1 MSELSFDGYNR
12 EPDKKTARKPQRVL
26 DTRYVN
32 SREQFLSDPR
42 FKGIETFSTKVWLS
56 SPTMHGDEQKWVDEA
71 IQTNW
76 VSTVGENINVVEKLV
91 AAKVG
96 RKYAVALSSGT
107 AALHLAIRLAGERL
121 YGPQSANV
129 GTLQGKKVFCS
140 DTTFDATVN
149 PVAYE
154 GGEAVFIDSELD
166 TWNMCPEALEKA
178 FELYPE
184 VKLIVLAHLYGT
196 PAKVDEIRK
205 IADKHG
211 ALIVEDAA
219 ESFGSKVC
227 VSSTSPFFSLLEVSE
242 GAEKSHSSLQTG
254 MFGDYSII
262 SFNGNKVIT
271 GSAGGMLITDSL
283 SDAHKVRK
291 WSTQSREDAAWYQH
305 EELGYNY
312 RMSNIIAGIVRGQLP
327 HLEEH
332 IEQKRMIYERY
343 KEGLADLPV
352 SMNPYLS
359 HTVPNH
365 WLSCILID
373 EDAMCPQV
381 RSEKHALYNT
391 EPGKSCPTEILAAL
405 AAFNAEGRPIWKPM
419 HFQPIYRG
427 NIFVTVDGISRG
439 RTNAYIEE
447 GAVIDNGKYLFKY
460 GLCLPSDNKMK
471 EEEQDRVIDII
482 HRCFE

>member
-1 MSELSFDGYNR
+1 
-12 EPDKKTARKPQRVL
+12 
-26 DTRYVN
+26 
-32 SREQFLSDPR
+32 
-42 FKGIETFSTKVWLS
+42 
-56 SPTMHGDEQKWVDEA
+56 
-71 IQTNW
+71 
-76 VSTVGENINVVEKLV
+76 
-91 AAKVG
+91 
-96 RKYAVALSSGT
+96 
-107 AALHLAIRLAGERL
+107 
-121 YGPQSANV
+121 
-129 GTLQGKKVFCS
+129 
-140 DTTFDATVN
+140 
-149 PVAYE
+149 
-154 GGEAVFIDSELD
+154 
-166 TWNMCPEALEKA
+166 
-178 FELYPE
+178 
-184 VKLIVLAHLYGT
+184 
-196 PAKVDEIRK
+196 
-205 IADKHG
+205 
-211 ALIVEDAA
+211 
-219 ESFGSKVC
+219 
-227 VSSTSPFFSLLEVSE
+227 
-242 GAEKSHSSLQTG
+242 
-254 MFGDYSII
+254 
-262 SFNGNKVIT
+262 
-271 GSAGGMLITDSL
+271 MLITDSL

-327 HLEEH
+327 YLEEH
-332 IEQKRMIYERY
+332 IDQKRRIYERY

-359 HTVPNH
+359 STVPNH

-482 HRCFE
+482 HRCFK